1 MKHALPI
8 YILIVVLLT
17 VYLFSGTTGKIAGR
31 AIDVTTGE
39 PMMGVNIVIEGTDFG
54 AATDNEGYYSILNIP
69 PGDYTVKASMIGYKT
84 IIKKEVKVM
93 VDLTTNVNFDMEQS
107 TIEGE
112 EVVVTA
118 EIPVVKKDVTST
130 SFRVGADEVEDLQT
144 VELNEVISLQ
154 AGVIDGHFRGGRD
167 GEVKYIVD
175 GVQMNSSYS
184 GDIPF
189 QVESELVEEVEVI
202 SGTFNAEY
210 GQAMSGV
217 VNIVTK
223 EGKNFYT
230 GKANVFGGDY
240 YTNNEDLYLNAGNL
254 NPININNTQFSL
266 QGPIP
271 FIDRLTFSIIGR
283 LYQDNGWLYG
293 KELFLPRDS
302 CNFSETGN
310 YIESSGDSSY
320 IPMNYDNK
328 RALQG
333 KITYKIFQNDKLNIS
348 FFYQDD
354 DFAYYDHLFKY
365 NPEGNYEHKRNSYQ
379 NSLQYNHQFS
389 TKTFITFNLSHAYT
403 NYEQYVKEEESEE
416 AYAPIE
422 NLIGTGATG
431 FSTGGMRMWHHY
443 RKNYTYIA
451 KTDLTSQITKIHKV
465 KTGIQYKRNKLWLH
479 EYQLYFDDQNNLKIP
494 SPNSW
499 YNNDYT
505 HYPVQIS
512 AYFQD
517 KIEIEDMIVNAGVRY
532 DYFYPDGKM
541 PAQFYD
547 TKNAEKL
554 DADATWKIS
563 PRLGI
568 AYPITDQGVIH
579 FSYGHFFQVPNYEY
593 LYINPEFEVSLV
605 QLQGDQPPRGRYNI
619 MGNAE
624 LKPEKTI
631 SYELGLKQ
639 AISNLM
645 SIDLTVYNK
654 DIRDLIGMETR
665 NNIYGGKFWRYINRD
680 YANVKGIT
688 IALDKRARPG
698 EIGFSIDYTYQK
710 ATGNA
715 SNPEDE
721 WINNQ
726 QDPPIQ
732 TVRRRRP
739 LNWDRRHSINIS
751 TTTQQRG
758 YLITLI
764 GKYGSGKPYTRSSA
778 RYNNRIVNGERMP
791 YKFTIDLKVTKHF
804 DLGSYT
810 ISPYLKIYNLTDRQ
824 NPHTVFSSSG
834 RADYNYDMNF
844 MNYTGIKTIEEF
856 FTRPD
861 YYEEPRKILLGCSIS
876 FGKK

>member
-1 MKHALPI
+1 MKYALPF
-8 YILIVVLLT
+8 ILIFFVLT
-17 VYLFSGTTGKIAGR
+17 VNLDSATTGKIAGR
-31 AIDVTTGE
+31 ATDASTGE
-39 PMMGVNIVIEGTDFG
+39 PIMGVNIVIEGTDLG
-54 AATDNEGYYSILNIP
+54 AATDDEGYYSILNIS
-69 PGDYTVKASMIGYKT
+69 PGTYTIKASMIGYKT
-84 IIKKEVKVM
+84 MIKKEAKVM
-93 VDLTTNVNFDMEQS
+93 VDLTTTIDFAMQQS

-118 EIPVVKKDVTST
+118 EVPVVKKDVTST
-130 SFRVGADEVEDLQT
+130 SFRVGADEVDNLQT
-144 VELNEVISLQ
+144 VELNEVIALQ
-154 AGVIDGHFRGGRD
+154 AGVIDGHFRGGRS

-189 QVESELVEEVEVI
+189 QVESELVQEVEVI

-223 EGKNFYT
+223 EGKEYFT
-230 GKANVFGGDY
+230 GQAKVFGGDY
-240 YTNNEDLYLNAGNL
+240 FSNNDELYLNAGKF
-254 NPININNTQFSL
+254 NPIGINNTQLSL

-271 FIDRLTFSIIGR
+271 LINGLTFSVIGR

-293 KELFLPRDS
+293 RELFLPRDS

-310 YIESSGDSSY
+310 YIESSGDSSLT
-320 IPMNYDNK
+320 PMNYDDK
-328 RALQG
+328 RSLQG
-333 KITYKIFQNDKLNIS
+333 KITYKLFQNDKLNLS

-365 NPEGNYEHKRNSYQ
+365 NPEGNYEHNRNSYQ
-379 NSLQYNHQFS
+379 TSLQYNHQFS
-389 TKTFITFNLSHAYT
+389 TKTFITFNISRSYT
-403 NYEQYVKEEESEE
+403 NYEQYVNEEKTEE
-416 AYAPIE
+416 AYSPIE

-431 FSTGGMRMWHHY
+431 YSTGGMRMWHHY
-443 RKNYTYIA
+443 RKNYTNIA

-465 KTGIQYKRNKLWLH
+465 KSGVSYKRNKLWLH
-479 EYQLYFDDQNNLKIP
+479 EYQLYFDDAGNLKVP
-494 SPNSW
+494 SIDSW

-505 HYPVQIS
+505 HYPVQIA
-512 AYFQD
+512 AYLQD

-532 DYFYPDGKM
+532 DYFDPDGKM
-541 PAQFYD
+541 PAQYYD
-547 TKNAEKL
+547 TKSAEKL
-554 DADATWKIS
+554 DAKTTWKIS

-568 AYPITDQGVIH
+568 AYPITDEGVIH

-639 AISNLM
+639 EISDMM
-645 SIDLTVYNK
+645 SVNLTVYNK

-665 NNIYGGKFWRYINRD
+665 NNIFGGKYWRYINRD

-698 EIGFSIDYTYQK
+698 GIGFAIDYTYQK
-710 ATGNA
+710 ATGNS

-721 WINNQ
+721 WINQQ

-732 TVRRRRP
+732 SVRRRNP
-739 LNWDRRHSINIS
+739 LDWDRRHSINIS
-751 TTTQQRG
+751 STTQQKG
-758 YLITLI
+758 FLITVI
-764 GKYGSGKPYTRSSA
+764 GMYGSGKPYTRSSA
-778 RYNNRIVNGERMP
+778 RYDNRIINGERMP

-804 DLGSYT
+804 DFRNYQ

-824 NPHTVFSSSG
+824 NPQTVFSSSG
-834 RADYNYDMNF
+834 RADFNYDMNF

-861 YYEEPRKILLGCSIS
+861 YYEEPRKILLGISVS